1 MIAVIDYKAGNLTSV
16 VKALRFLGAEDV
28 VVTQSPA
35 DVLRAEKIV
44 LPGVGHFQAT
54 QLLQDLGLTA
64 AVREAVAKGTP
75 FLGICVGLQWLYEG
89 STEAPGTAGL
99 GHFAGVCE
107 HFPEHERKQVL
118 RSAQDDNA
126 YLNAAGLPREDAF
139 VMPLKSPHV
148 GWNSLDD
155 VRADSRL
162 LRGVAPGSFVY
173 YTHSWRA
180 PVSADTAAATM
191 YGGAFTGAVERGN
204 VMGVQF
210 HPEKSAE
217 TGLRVL
223 RNFLEL

>member
-16 VKALRFLGAEDV
+16 VKALKFLGADDV
-28 VVTQSPA
+28 VVTDDFVTLHNAS
-35 DVLRAEKIV
+35 KII

-54 QLLQDLGLTA
+54 ERLQRDNIVL
-64 AVREAVAKGTP
+64 AVREEIARGTP

-99 GHFAGVCE
+99 GHFAGACE
-107 HFPEHERKQVL
+107 RFPAKEIKQIDGKEI
-118 RSAQDDNA
+118 A
-126 YLNAAGLPREDAF
+126 EE
-139 VMPLKSPHV
+139 LKSPHV
-148 GWNSLDD
+148 GWNSLEAIRD
-155 VRADSRL
+155 DSRL
-162 LRGVAPGSFVY
+162 LKGVAPGSFVY

-191 YGGAFTGAVERGN
+191 YGGAFTAAVERGN

-223 RNFLEL
+223 RNFLEW

>member
-16 VKALRFLGAEDV
+16 VKALRYLGAQGI

-35 DVLRAEKIV
+35 DVLRADKVV

-54 QLLQDLGLTA
+54 QLLHNLRLTEAIRETA
-64 AVREAVAKGTP
+64 ARGTP

-89 STEAPGTAGL
+89 STEAPETPGL
-99 GHFAGVCE
+99 AHFAGACE
-107 HFPEHERKQVL
+107 RFSSMFNGDE
-118 RSAQDDNA
+118 
-126 YLNAAGLPREDAF
+126 
-139 VMPLKSPHV
+139 LKSPHV
-148 GWNSLDD
+148 GWNSLENI
-155 VRADSRL
+155 RPDSQL
-162 LRGVAPGSFVY
+162 LEGVAPGSFVY

-180 PVSADTAAATM
+180 PVSEDTAATTN
-191 YGGAFTGAVERGN
+191 YGGPFTAAVERGN